1 MASHVVSRITEVDN
15 KPPAPENPIDREKTC
30 PLLLRVFCSNN
41 RHHQEHE
48 FSRGT
53 VPANELQIYTWMDAT
68 LKELSSL
75 VKEVNPDARRRGT
88 YFDFAIVHPHP
99 RRNQAYQMREIG
111 MTCSGRK
118 GPDDSVTLG
127 SQSFTIGDYIDIAIT
142 LPPRGGL
149 GGGEGGGM
157 GGGGRMGG
165 GGGMGGGGMGMGRR
179 GGWGR

>member
-30 PLLLRVFCSNN
+30 PLLLRVFCNNN

-88 YFDFAIVHPHP
+88 YFDFAIVHPHQ
-99 RRNQAYQMREIG
+99 RRQQAYQMREIG

-118 GPDDSVTLG
+118 GPDDSVTL
-127 SQSFTIGDYIDIAIT
+127 SAQNFVIGDYIDIAIT

-149 GGGEGGGM
+149 GE
-157 GGGGRMGG
+157 RGG